1 MIAERIPREVV
12 EAASREAYLEKYRSR
27 GPTPTPAN
35 VEPTLQL
42 LGAGGVLCVPYRGV
56 GYALGFVSF
65 EDGVKLLRAKAQV
78 EVLVDDD
85 LSDEKLAVYLEGMR
99 VVVSMAP
106 KYLRP
111 VSLWRRFVYRALRVN
126 PFRRATDREV
136 GQLLGFFLTSRM
148 RSRGL
153 QAPGTPEAKLP
164 DPTS

>member
-1 MIAERIPREVV
+1 MEAIRLPREVL
-12 EAASREAYLEKYRSR
+12 EAASREAYLEHFRSR
-27 GPTPTPAN
+27 EPGAPPAN

-65 EDGVKLLRAKAQV
+65 ADGVRLVRAKAQIEELIDE
-78 EVLVDDD
+78 EVT
-85 LSDEKLAVYLEGMR
+85 EETLAVYLEGMR
-99 VVVSMAP
+99 VVVKMAP

-111 VSLWRRFVYRALRVN
+111 VGRWRRFVYGVLRVN
-126 PFRRATDREV
+126 PFRSATDREV

-148 RSRGL
+148 RSRVPL
-153 QAPGTPEAKLP
+153 APGTPGARLP